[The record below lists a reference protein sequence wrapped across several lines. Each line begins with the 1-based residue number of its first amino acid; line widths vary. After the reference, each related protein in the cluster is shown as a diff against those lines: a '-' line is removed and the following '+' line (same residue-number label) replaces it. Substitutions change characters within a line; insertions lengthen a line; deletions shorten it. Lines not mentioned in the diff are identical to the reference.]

1 MLIKRESVWRG
12 RVTDRQSSPLEA
24 FRNSPAYRATSLLK
38 RLHLGLTVLIE
49 ERLRAHDMELS
60 RPQALVL
67 MHLLENPGASNA
79 ELARLSAVSPQT
91 MHQILLRLR
100 RAGLV
105 ARAPH
110 PWLGR
115 VMSFRITDR
124 GREQVMR
131 GADLA
136 RAVID
141 EALGVLSPPE
151 QAQLADMLERCVATL
166 PSTIQKP
173 PGN

>member
-1 MLIKRESVWRG
+1 M
-12 RVTDRQSSPLEA
+12 TDRHASPLQA

-49 ERLRAHDMELS
+49 ERLREHGIELS

-100 RAGLV
+100 RADLV
-105 ARAPH
+105 VREPH
-110 PWLGR
+110 AWLGR
-115 VMSFRITDR
+115 VMSFRLTDR
-124 GREQVMR
+124 GREQVLS
-131 GADLA
+131 GADVA
-136 RAVID
+136 QAVID
-141 EALGVLSPPE
+141 EALGALSSSE
-151 QAQLADMLERCVATL
+151 QAQLAGMLERCVATL
-166 PSTIQKP
+166 PSTLPKAIRK
-173 PGN
+173 